1 MLQPEQKH
9 KLKSHRFDRNC
20 RLLSCQSAAEPSAE
34 SVNRQHICFL
44 ILPAHD
50 LVGEEDATHLRVLV
64 LAFIQDGL
72 MGQKQTADYDR
83 ELLKTHHM
91 KSYGLQSHLFFLP
104 QSKNL
109 QTGK

>member
-1 MLQPEQKH
+1 MLQSEQKH

-64 LAFIQDGL
+64 LSFIQDGL

-83 ELLKTHHM
+83 ELISLKLIT
-91 KSYGLQSHLFFLP
+91 
-104 QSKNL
+104 
-109 QTGK
+109 

>member
-20 RLLSCQSAAEPSAE
+20 HLLSFQSAAEPSAE
-34 SVNRQHICFL
+34 SVNRQHICQICL

-64 LAFIQDGL
+64 LSFIQDGL

-83 ELLKTHHM
+83 ELISLKLIT
-91 KSYGLQSHLFFLP
+91 
-104 QSKNL
+104 
-109 QTGK
+109 